1 MNNSIQK
8 IGVIGLGAMGMG
20 IAQSLIRAVMVL
32 ISRPKPQATEKG
44 GCKGVNQ

>member
-20 IAQSLIRAVMVL
+20 IAQSLIRAGIPTYSFDL
-32 ISRPKPQATEKG
+32 KLNSFK
-44 GCKGVNQ
+44 NSSW